1 MASEINCCAGL
12 AAWSRTL
19 VTRWVRVCLG
29 VSCLSLA
36 IFLGYAIG
44 FWVVEEAVEASICP
58 SRFALHRVRDPAET
72 LCYATF
78 FHDSPLMESCIE
90 TCTAGAAAGASNETR
105 AINALCRSVRTRRVP
120 EIGIHLPCVRAL
132 VVDPLQAF
140 LDYCEPFTKGKLPAD
155 PSLLTDLK
163 NLDLFGDCIQHMT
176 ALQDRRLWSTLLD
189 LVPGLGGIPSGRQDD
204 GLYIMSRPYLLT
216 PGDGASASAVIPSP
230 LLPPGERHQ
239 RLPDTVLAL
248 LSRSLNSASLV
259 QSFLYPTVPARAGL
273 NNLINEFITGVTG
286 PSFLNLDFAQQFFD
300 PTVAAADISLA
311 VKITPTVGDFT
322 EYVEG
327 FYNGGEGIDLRR
339 EDPSYPITERLAN
352 HFQNSWMSQLLSY
365 DDVSEEY
372 SLVCHYDTLLQ
383 LAASDPLQSRA
394 PPILV
399 HGLTPCGTTGNG
411 SVGTC
416 EATNGAPASAPRN
429 ALNSHTGTLMHG
441 GSREGRLVFH
451 LVDGVLKPKPCSNAT
466 TAELAGVPCVSE
478 TSRPDLIPGLVHCA
492 HEGAQFYH
500 TTLHIASAAM
510 SYSAQNIARDEG
522 PDSAVFRLLTPG
534 GDATSGINSAALGTL
549 IEQSGFGS
557 RKFNNADVAVAKRT
571 ATPILTD
578 PCSPER
584 YWPRGAVPEEAK
596 LLFNPVGQA
605 AQRVVCRAENR
616 LTLPEAA
623 IRTYTQRLAEPAA
636 TSCLADPPL
645 ETCPSG
651 LDMAAVLDVPVEEVG
666 AAIEPWEPPVS
677 AFMIGIEHALT
688 FSVNLLAA
696 ELPPQDATDAMYGV
710 TGSPFAFGAAFY
722 RDVITWALITVL
734 SKHTIAQ
741 CSSPVDTYPG
751 ESLHLVG
758 GSLLETVGNFGT
770 VGGMEAM
777 GLVGGNRQTS
787 VQNEMLIVAA
797 KPDAVR
803 FGYTPTLRRMS
814 AELSGLWEEVT
825 GEMQASFP
833 EMASGPDTNNIQNVS
848 FVYGAGKC
856 IPSST
861 WV

>member
-1 MASEINCCAGL
+1 
-12 AAWSRTL
+12 
-19 VTRWVRVCLG
+19 
-29 VSCLSLA
+29 
-36 IFLGYAIG
+36 
-44 FWVVEEAVEASICP
+44 
-58 SRFALHRVRDPAET
+58 
-72 LCYATF
+72 
-78 FHDSPLMESCIE
+78 MESCIE

-216 PGDGASASAVIPSP
+216 PGDGASANAVIPSP

-549 IEQSGFGS
+549 IEQSTSLGLRVAQVQQRGRRGRKADRHAHPDRPVQPRALLAARRGAGGGEAPLQPCRPGGAAGGVPRRELANAARSGHPHVHTAPRRARGHELPRRPSARDVPVRAGHGRGARRTGRGGGGGDRALGAAGLCLYDWHRARAYLLRQPLGS
-557 RKFNNADVAVAKRT
+557 RAAAAGRDRRNVRRDGQPVCLWRCILPRRHHVGSHHRPLEAHDRPVLLARRHVPRREPPPRRRLAPRDGRQLWHRRRDGGDGPRRRQPAD
-571 ATPILTD
+571 
-578 PCSPER
+578 ER
-584 YWPRGAVPEEAK
+584 AERDADRRRETGRGAVRLHAH
-596 LLFNPVGQA
+596 A
-605 AQRVVCRAENR
+605 AQ
-616 LTLPEAA
+616 
-623 IRTYTQRLAEPAA
+623 
-636 TSCLADPPL
+636 
-645 ETCPSG
+645 
-651 LDMAAVLDVPVEEVG
+651 DV
-666 AAIEPWEPPVS
+666 
-677 AFMIGIEHALT
+677 
-688 FSVNLLAA
+688 
-696 ELPPQDATDAMYGV
+696 
-710 TGSPFAFGAAFY
+710 
-722 RDVITWALITVL
+722 R
-734 SKHTIAQ
+734 
-741 CSSPVDTYPG
+741 
-751 ESLHLVG
+751 
-758 GSLLETVGNFGT
+758 
-770 VGGMEAM
+770 
-777 GLVGGNRQTS
+777 
-787 VQNEMLIVAA
+787 
-797 KPDAVR
+797 
-803 FGYTPTLRRMS
+803 
-814 AELSGLWEEVT
+814 
-825 GEMQASFP
+825 
-833 EMASGPDTNNIQNVS
+833 
-848 FVYGAGKC
+848 
-856 IPSST
+856 
-861 WV
+861 

>member
-1 MASEINCCAGL
+1 MREPQ
-12 AAWSRTL
+12 RTL
-19 VTRWVRVCLG
+19 QPWR
-29 VSCLSLA
+29 
-36 IFLGYAIG
+36 
-44 FWVVEEAVEASICP
+44 
-58 SRFALHRVRDPAET
+58 
-72 LCYATF
+72 LC
-78 FHDSPLMESCIE
+78 
-90 TCTAGAAAGASNETR
+90 
-105 AINALCRSVRTRRVP
+105 
-120 EIGIHLPCVRAL
+120 
-132 VVDPLQAF
+132 
-140 LDYCEPFTKGKLPAD
+140 
-155 PSLLTDLK
+155 
-163 NLDLFGDCIQHMT
+163 
-176 ALQDRRLWSTLLD
+176 LQDRRLWSTLLD

-216 PGDGASASAVIPSP
+216 PGDGASANAVIPSP

-248 LSRSLNSASLV
+248 LSRSLKSASLV

-327 FYNGGEGIDLRR
+327 FYNGGEGIDLRQ

-429 ALNSHTGTLMHG
+429 ALNSHMGTLMHG

-466 TAELAGVPCVSE
+466 TAELAGVPCVSK

-500 TTLHIASAAM
+500 SAPSLEPSPVLPSSRASQPTRHPPSTATLHIASAAM

-616 LTLPEAA
+616 LTLPEAT

-677 AFMIGIEHALT
+677 AFMIGAPARPRPRPRLVHTAALSAPRPALAVFKPPPPAPAAGIEHALT